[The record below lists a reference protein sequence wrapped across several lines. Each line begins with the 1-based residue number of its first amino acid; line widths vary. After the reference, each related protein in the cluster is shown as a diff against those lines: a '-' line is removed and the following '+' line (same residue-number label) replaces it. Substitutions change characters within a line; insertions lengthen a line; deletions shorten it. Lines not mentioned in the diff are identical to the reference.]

1 MNAVF
6 RVRIAPMP
14 LSALAR
20 VSLVDQI
27 IAQLHALIEAGE
39 WPVGARIPTE
49 AELGEQFRVG
59 RNTIREAVRAL
70 GYAGMLE
77 TRQGDGT
84 YVRAYSDL
92 GAMIQRRVQRSALT
106 EALEVRNSLE
116 RDAARLAA
124 SRHTAADLDAIR
136 AALERQEHDLLL
148 GDEDA
153 IVDADIAFHRAIV
166 NATYNSVLADLY
178 DHLTDALSHRLAI
191 AEAISPRAGAGVRM
205 NEHQA
210 ILDAIAAGDADAAE
224 QAASGHLQH
233 SIDAVAQ
240 LVAEGTGKAAISG

>member
-1 MNAVF
+1 
-6 RVRIAPMP
+6 MP

-27 IAQLHALIEAGE
+27 IAQIHALIEAGE
-39 WPVGARIPTE
+39 WPLGTRIPTE
-49 AELGEQFRVG
+49 GELGDQFGVG

-92 GAMIQRRVQRSALT
+92 GGMIQRRVQRSALT

-124 SRHTAADLDAIR
+124 SRHTAADLLTIR
-136 AALERQEHDLLL
+136 SALDRQESVLLQ
-148 GDEDA
+148 GDQEA
-153 IVDADIAFHRAIV
+153 IVDADVAFHRAIV

-178 DHLTDALSHRLAI
+178 DHLTDALRLAI
-191 AEAISPRAGAGVRM
+191 AEAISPQGGAGVRM
-205 NEHQA
+205 DEHQA
-210 ILDAIAAGDADAAE
+210 ILDAITAGDADAAE
-224 QAASGHLQH
+224 QAAIAHLQH
-233 SIDAVAQ
+233 SIEAVERQ
-240 LVAEGTGKAAISG
+240 VAEQAGRSGGAR

>member
-1 MNAVF
+1 
-6 RVRIAPMP
+6 MP

-39 WPVGARIPTE
+39 WPIGTRIPTE
-49 AELGEQFRVG
+49 AELGEQFAVG

-92 GAMIQRRVQRSALT
+92 GGMIQRRVQRSALT

-124 SRHTAADLDAIR
+124 IRHTDVDLETIR
-136 AALERQEHDLLL
+136 AAFARQESDLLH
-148 GDEDA
+148 GDQDA
-153 IVDADIAFHRAIV
+153 IVDADIAFHRSIV
-166 NATYNSVLADLY
+166 NATYNSVLSDLY

-191 AEAISPRAGAGVRM
+191 AEAISPKAGAGVRM
-205 NEHQA
+205 DEHRA
-210 ILDAIAAGDADAAE
+210 IVDAIAAGDADVAE
-224 QAASGHLQH
+224 QAAAAHLQH
-233 SIDAVAQ
+233 SIDAVER
-240 LVAEGTGKAAISG
+240 LVAEEAGRAAAAG

>member
-1 MNAVF
+1 
-6 RVRIAPMP
+6 MP

-27 IAQLHALIEAGE
+27 IAQLHALIESGE
-39 WPVGARIPTE
+39 WQVGTRIPTE
-49 AELGEQFRVG
+49 AELSEQFGVG

-84 YVRAYSDL
+84 YVRALNDL
-92 GAMIQRRVQRSALT
+92 AAMIQRRVQRSALT

-124 SRHTAADLDAIR
+124 IRHTDADVTAMR
-136 AALERQEHDLLL
+136 AALDAQERDVLV
-148 GDEDA
+148 GDEA
-153 IVDADIAFHRAIV
+153 AVVEADVAFHRAIV
-166 NATYNSVLADLY
+166 NATYNSVLIDLY
-178 DHLTDALSHRLAI
+178 DHLTDALRLAI

-205 NEHQA
+205 EEHRA
-210 ILDAIAAGDADAAE
+210 IIDAIASGDAEVAEAA
-224 QAASGHLQH
+224 ALTHLQH
-233 SIDAVAQ
+233 SIEAVER
-240 LVAEGTGKAAISG
+240 LVDEAAARTMASG

>member
-1 MNAVF
+1 
-6 RVRIAPMP
+6 MP
-14 LSALAR
+14 FNALAR

-27 IAQLHALIEAGE
+27 IAQLHALIKAGE
-39 WPVGARIPTE
+39 WPVGTRIPTE
-49 AELGEQFRVG
+49 ADLVVQFGVG

-92 GAMIQRRVQRSALT
+92 GGMIQRRVEGAALT

-124 SRHTAADLDAIR
+124 SRHTDADLDAIC
-136 AALERQEHDLLL
+136 AALARQAAALLQD
-148 GDEDA
+148 GNQDE
-153 IVDADIAFHRAIV
+153 VVEADVAFHRAII

-178 DHLTDALSHRLAI
+178 GHLTDAMGHRLAI
-191 AEAISPRAGAGVRM
+191 AEAISPAGAGVRM
-205 NEHQA
+205 DEHWA
-210 ILDAIAAGDADAAE
+210 IVDAIAAGDADAAE
-224 QAASGHLQH
+224 QAVVNHLQH
-233 SIDAVAQ
+233 SIEAVER
-240 LVAEGTGKAAISG
+240 LVAEESGKTATSG

>member
-1 MNAVF
+1 MPHS
-6 RVRIAPMP
+6 RLDTLMP

-39 WPVGARIPTE
+39 WPVGTRIPTE
-49 AELGEQFRVG
+49 ADLGEQFGVG

-92 GAMIQRRVQRSALT
+92 GGMIQRRVQRSALT

-124 SRHTAADLDAIR
+124 IRHTDADLDSIR
-136 AALERQEHDLLL
+136 TALALQEEVILRD
-148 GDEDA
+148 GGQDA
-153 IVDADIAFHRAIV
+153 IVEADVAFHRAIV

-178 DHLTDALSHRLAI
+178 DHLTDALTHRQAI
-191 AEAISPRAGAGVRM
+191 AEAISPQAGAGVRLD
-205 NEHQA
+205 EHQA
-210 ILDAIAAGDADAAE
+210 IVDAIAAGDADAAE
-224 QAASGHLQH
+224 QAAANHLLH
-233 SIDAVAQ
+233 SIEAVER
-240 LVAEGTGKAAISG
+240 LVAEEAGRAAASG

>member
-1 MNAVF
+1 
-6 RVRIAPMP
+6 MP

-27 IAQLHALIEAGE
+27 IAQLHALIGAGE
-39 WPVGARIPTE
+39 WPIGTRIPTE
-49 AELGEQFRVG
+49 AELGEKFAVG

-92 GAMIQRRVQRSALT
+92 GGMIQRRVQRSALT

-116 RDAARLAA
+116 RDAVRLAA
-124 SRHTAADLDAIR
+124 TRHTEADLVAIR
-136 AALERQEHDLLL
+136 AAFAQEEGELLR
-148 GDEDA
+148 GDQDA
-153 IVDADIAFHRAIV
+153 IVEADIAFHRAIV
-166 NATYNSVLADLY
+166 NATYNTVLADLY
-178 DHLTDALSHRLAI
+178 DHLTDALRMAI
-191 AEAISPRAGAGVRM
+191 AEAISPQAGAGVRM

-210 ILDAIAAGDADAAE
+210 IIDAIAAGDADAAE
-224 QAASGHLQH
+224 QAASDHLLH
-233 SIDAVAQ
+233 SIEAVER
-240 LVAEGTGKAAISG
+240 LVAEGNGSGSGDGRGVRTGAAVHG

>member
-1 MNAVF
+1 
-6 RVRIAPMP
+6 MP

-39 WPVGARIPTE
+39 WPIGTRIPTE
-49 AELGEQFRVG
+49 ADLGEQFGVG

-92 GAMIQRRVQRSALT
+92 GGMIQRRVQRSALT

-124 SRHTAADLDAIR
+124 IRHTDADLEAIR
-136 AALERQEHDLLL
+136 AALATQERVLLAGGEQE
-148 GDEDA
+148 A
-153 IVDADIAFHRAIV
+153 IVAADVAFHRAIV

-178 DHLTDALSHRLAI
+178 DHLTDALSRAI
-191 AEAISPRAGAGVRM
+191 AEAISPQAGAGVRLD
-205 NEHQA
+205 EHQA
-210 ILDAIAAGDADAAE
+210 IVEAIAAGDADAAE
-224 QAASGHLQH
+224 QAATDHLLH
-233 SIDAVAQ
+233 SIEAVQ
-240 LVAEGTGKAAISG
+240 RLVAEEAGRAAASG

>member
-1 MNAVF
+1 
-6 RVRIAPMP
+6 MP
-14 LSALAR
+14 LSSLAR

-39 WPVGARIPTE
+39 WPIGTRIPTE
-49 AELGEQFRVG
+49 ADLGEQFGVG

-92 GAMIQRRVQRSALT
+92 GGMIQRRVQRSALT

-124 SRHTAADLDAIR
+124 IRHTDADLDSIR
-136 AALERQEHDLLL
+136 TALALQEEVILRD
-148 GDEDA
+148 GGQDA
-153 IVDADIAFHRAIV
+153 IVEADVAFHRAIV

-178 DHLTDALSHRLAI
+178 DHLTDALRQTI
-191 AEAISPRAGAGVRM
+191 AEAISPQAGAGVRLD
-205 NEHQA
+205 EHQA
-210 ILDAIAAGDADAAE
+210 IVDAIAAGDADAAE
-224 QAASGHLQH
+224 LAAANHLLHSIEAVEGLRRVAGDAGRTAASG
-233 SIDAVAQ
+233 
-240 LVAEGTGKAAISG
+240 

>member
-1 MNAVF
+1 
-6 RVRIAPMP
+6 MP

-39 WPVGARIPTE
+39 WPLGTRIPTE
-49 AELGEQFRVG
+49 AELGEQFGVG

-84 YVRAYSDL
+84 YVRAHSDL
-92 GAMIQRRVQRSALT
+92 GGMIQRRVQRSALT
-106 EALEVRNSLE
+106 EAMEVRNSLE

-136 AALERQEHDLLL
+136 AALERQEHDLLH
-148 GDEDA
+148 GDQDT

-166 NATYNSVLADLY
+166 NATYNSVLLDLY
-178 DHLTDALSHRLAI
+178 DHLTDALGHRMAI
-191 AEAISPRAGAGVRM
+191 AEAISPQAGAGVRM
-205 NEHQA
+205 DEHQA
-210 ILDAIAAGDADAAE
+210 ILDAIAMGDADAAAE
-224 QAASGHLQH
+224 AAANHLQH
-233 SIDAVAQ
+233 SIEAVERLVSADA
-240 LVAEGTGKAAISG
+240 GKAAASG

>member
-1 MNAVF
+1 MTGCLSVICKDAS
-6 RVRIAPMP
+6 MP

-27 IAQLHALIEAGE
+27 IAQLHALIESGE
-39 WPVGARIPTE
+39 WQVGTRIPTE
-49 AELGEQFRVG
+49 AELSEQFGVG

-84 YVRAYSDL
+84 YVRALNDL
-92 GAMIQRRVQRSALT
+92 AAMIQRRVQRSALT

-124 SRHTAADLDAIR
+124 IRHTDADVTAMR
-136 AALERQEHDLLL
+136 AALDAQERDVLV
-148 GDEDA
+148 GDEA
-153 IVDADIAFHRAIV
+153 AVVEADVAFHRAIV
-166 NATYNSVLADLY
+166 NATYNSVLIDLY
-178 DHLTDALSHRLAI
+178 DHLTDALRLAI

-205 NEHQA
+205 EEHRA
-210 ILDAIAAGDADAAE
+210 IIDAIASGDAEVAEAA
-224 QAASGHLQH
+224 ALTHLQH
-233 SIDAVAQ
+233 SIEAVER
-240 LVAEGTGKAAISG
+240 LVDEAAARTMASG